1 MTSDKCVLIGLI
13 TWLMNLGTA
22 VTITFGHFNQ
32 VVFAAMQMAVEVT
45 PRDSTFGTVGSFR
58 TPRELIEPWLNVSV
72 LYFPVEVQLRTKEG
86 VYSF

>member
-22 VTITFGHFNQ
+22 VTITFRHFNR
-32 VVFAAMQMAVEVT
+32 VVFAAMQIAVEVT

-72 LYFPVEVQLRTKEG
+72 LYFPEG